1 MKVIKKTKDYVVY
14 QKASGRYAVKDSNKK
29 WVNADEKIKILL
41 AEGLIKAVMPAAPV
55 VEEAPVEE
63 VAAEAAPV
71 AEEAAPAVVEETAP
85 AVEEAAPVAE
95 VTMPTTIG
103 KLGREFFLSCENSPS
118 RSSFFFKA
126 SNRACKSPTPTA
138 CAFLTI
144 S

>member
-95 VTMPTTIG
+95 ED
-103 KLGREFFLSCENSPS
+103 LL
-118 RSSFFFKA
+118 
-126 SNRACKSPTPTA
+126 
-138 CAFLTI
+138 
-144 S
+144 